1 MAAHRRTAPAHAA
14 HPTFGAGD
22 ARTTVTLVAATPAK
36 AAPPARP
43 GMAFRFAAEFD
54 RYWAFFLWVVVI
66 AAGMWP
72 PLLAPLAAAA
82 FPSAAVAGR
91 AAGVLVVW
99 VSERERER
107 GGGGERG
114 RRRWRLEAGAA
125 FARRGGDALVP
136 HPPPRPPAP
145 RSPSAPPP
153 PGAAPS
159 AATS

>member
-1 MAAHRRTAPAHAA
+1 
-14 HPTFGAGD
+14 
-22 ARTTVTLVAATPAK
+22 
-36 AAPPARP
+36 
-43 GMAFRFAAEFD
+43 MAFRFAAEFD

-136 HPPPRPPAP
+136 LPARRPPSP